1 MFSLRPYQL
10 EAKAAVYEH
19 LRTANPAVL
28 AAGDIAN
35 AYNTLLGRRLRVE
48 HWDNARR
55 QGRLAALSIL
65 GQPKTYDW
73 QPYFYTD
80 QYDLSMEYVG
90 NAGRGAEVVL
100 RGNVDDGS
108 FIAFWLEAGRVTAAM
123 NVNIAKVNSTLRK
136 LVGARIEPGRLSDT
150 GISLEELVEQA

>member
-1 MFSLRPYQL
+1 
-10 EAKAAVYEH
+10 
-19 LRTANPAVL
+19 
-28 AAGDIAN
+28 
-35 AYNTLLGRRLRVE
+35 
-48 HWDNARR
+48 
-55 QGRLAALSIL
+55 
-65 GQPKTYDW
+65 
-73 QPYFYTD
+73 
-80 QYDLSMEYVG
+80 MEYVG